1 MTQPR
6 REPNLDQV
14 RRAMREHDEHSEDPV
29 PEREDDA
36 PDDDADSAEEA
47 VDQD

>member
-14 RRAMREHDEHSEDPV
+14 RRAMREHDEQREEDQPD
-29 PEREDDA
+29 REDDA
-36 PDDDADSAEEA
+36 PQDEADDEEEK
-47 VDQD
+47 D